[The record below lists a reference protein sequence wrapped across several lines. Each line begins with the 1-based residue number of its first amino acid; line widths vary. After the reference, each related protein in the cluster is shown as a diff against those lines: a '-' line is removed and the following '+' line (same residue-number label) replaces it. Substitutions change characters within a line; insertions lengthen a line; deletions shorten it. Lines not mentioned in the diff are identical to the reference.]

1 MTSAEFYV
9 LLFKG
14 SSSCPPTAGI
24 GRSGRGCAHL
34 DGEDAESVIAT
45 APEVSYVSGC
55 GILSFADAQPAS
67 LLLPFV
73 WESG

>member
-1 MTSAEFYV
+1 MCYFSKVHLRVRPLLGLAEV
-9 LLFKG
+9 EEG
-14 SSSCPPTAGI
+14 VPT
-24 GRSGRGCAHL
+24 L
-34 DGEDAESVIAT
+34 TGEDAESVIAT